1 MYVPQRD
8 SSFTLS
14 PLPVKLAL
22 VSSNRRLC
30 FQSSETQMVGD
41 RGGQWWSPLCFPGSA
56 CNVIPS
62 EVPEWVN
69 TPSTCCLKFYEKVL
83 PRRLVVGYRKALNCN
98 LPAIIF
104 ITKRNREVCTNP
116 SDDWVQE
123 YIKNPNLPLLPS
135 RNLATVKIITA
146 KND

>member
-1 MYVPQRD
+1 MKV
-8 SSFTLS
+8 SEAALS
-14 PLPVKLAL
+14 LLIL
-22 VSSNRRLC
+22 ILII
-30 FQSSETQMVGD
+30 T
-41 RGGQWWSPLCFPGSA
+41 SA
-56 CNVIPS
+56 SCSQPTCNVIPS

>member
-1 MYVPQRD
+1 MKV
-8 SSFTLS
+8 SEAALS
-14 PLPVKLAL
+14 LLIL
-22 VSSNRRLC
+22 ILII
-30 FQSSETQMVGD
+30 T
-41 RGGQWWSPLCFPGSA
+41 SA
-56 CNVIPS
+56 SCSQPI
-62 EVPEWVN
+62 PEWVN